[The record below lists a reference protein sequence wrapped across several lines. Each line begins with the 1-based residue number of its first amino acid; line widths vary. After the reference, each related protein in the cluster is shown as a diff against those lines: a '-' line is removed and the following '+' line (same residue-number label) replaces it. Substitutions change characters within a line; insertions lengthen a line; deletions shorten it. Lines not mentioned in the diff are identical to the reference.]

1 MISATISGKSIK
13 RALRDVSRS
22 HKRKSFRKN
31 KVLLR
36 KAARR
41 FRKAARDSARD
52 LAKPVARATG
62 LTLSQ
67 AKRRVRYTKRI
78 SSRKIYSEV
87 YTRGQALKVHAGRLK
102 SVKVKRGKSNR
113 GVYVKG
119 KLVRGAFVTRET
131 YGGKKELRRILVREQ
146 KKIKALTYGKKDI
159 QKAYNRE
166 GPRILRRHSRLLM
179 VEIGRMVR
187 KA

>member
-13 RALRDVSRS
+13 RALQDTKRH

-36 KAARR
+36 KISRR
-41 FRKAARDSARD
+41 FRKAAREAARD

-67 AKRRVRYTKRI
+67 AKRRVRHTKRI

-87 YTRGQALKVHAGRLK
+87 YTRGQAQKVHAGRLK
-102 SVKVKRGKSNR
+102 SLKVNKHGIKVRGKH
-113 GVYVKG
+113 VKG
-119 KLVRGAFVTRET
+119 GFITRET
-131 YGGKKELRRILVREQ
+131 FAGRKELRRVLVREQ
-146 KKIKALTYGKKDI
+146 NKIKALTYGKKEI
-159 QKAYNRE
+159 QKVYQRK
-166 GPRILRRHSRLLM
+166 GPNILRRQTRRLM

-187 KA
+187 KS

>member
-1 MISATISGKSIK
+1 MITASISGKSLK
-13 RALRDVSRS
+13 RALGDISRS
-22 HKRKSFRKN
+22 HKKKSFRKN
-31 KVLLR
+31 KALLR
-36 KAARR
+36 KASRR
-41 FRKAARDSARD
+41 FVKASRDAARD

-62 LTLSQ
+62 LTLTQ
-67 AKRRVRYTKRI
+67 AKRRVRHTKRI

-102 SVKVKRGKSNR
+102 SVKVKRGKNNR

-119 KLVRGAFVTRET
+119 KLVRGAFITRET

-146 KKIKALTYGKKDI
+146 RKIKALTYGKKDI
-159 QKAYNRE
+159 QRVYQRE
-166 GPRILRRHSRLLM
+166 GPRILLRHTRRLM